1 MVLVSL
7 VGRKVLWTV
16 SLARIHQVKFPYT
29 MERYFHFHIF
39 SSSGKFCSNNVF
51 TCRGMW
57 LYLVVASLNT
67 LMSYTDPGHPA
78 RTNVNLMLKSQIAS
92 TFCVVRVLN
101 LLITWHHTFV
111 EEGTEPLVSQSR
123 MNCSEFWVF
132 WLYDICSKLYQ
143 TFQNFLK
150 GAVNCA

>member
-78 RTNVNLMLKSQIAS
+78 RTNVNLMLKSQTTS
-92 TFCVVRVLN
+92 TFCVVIPLRDN
-101 LLITWHHTFV
+101 CLITWHRTRYVSAIYCSNTIV
-111 EEGTEPLVSQSR
+111 EEGTELLVSQSR
-123 MNCSEFWVF
+123 MNCSK
-132 WLYDICSKLYQ
+132 I
-143 TFQNFLK
+143 
-150 GAVNCA
+150 